1 MLENYIIQNST
12 NMKKLIYF
20 LLAFALLSVSC
31 GKDDE
36 PIKEE
41 PPVENPSDDNNDEEN
56 TPEDKTEVHKVT
68 ITATVGDKFTLP
80 VGTRCEAEFYD
91 AEGKKLDCEKMI
103 ASASERSFN
112 IGAELDK
119 GNQYTCLL
127 WFDNGY
133 YGYDI
138 SEGLKSIK
146 MSTKPTLAF
155 YGKLEF
161 NSETT
166 THNIE
171 MKPAVAQA
179 VLKLNNVVQTGSG
192 LFSVSE
198 TTPINYIFDVNAGTA
213 ISTDETYIPKTVFL
227 LNNSGK
233 VAEFYTFTPDG
244 GITVNLQVNYNDRS
258 KVTENVTLQ
267 KGYATTL
274 EGNIESMTFDV
285 AGTSDIQQDL

>member
-1 MLENYIIQNST
+1 
-12 NMKKLIYF
+12 MKKLIYF
-20 LLAFALLSVSC
+20 FALTFLFVSC
-31 GKDDE
+31 CKDDD
-36 PIKEE
+36 PINEKSSIEI
-41 PPVENPSDDNNDEEN
+41 SDSKTDEGESNNL
-56 TPEDKTEVHKVT
+56 EDKTEVQRVT

-91 AEGKKLDCEKMI
+91 AEGKKLDCKKMI

-119 GNQYTCLL
+119 SKQYTCLL

-166 THNIE
+166 THSIE
-171 MKPAVAQA
+171 MKPAVAQV

-198 TTPINYIFDVNAGTA
+198 ATPVNYVFDVNAGTA

-244 GITVNLQVNYNDRS
+244 GMTVNLQVNYNNKS
-258 KVTENVTLQ
+258 KTTENVTLQ
-267 KGYATTL
+267 KGRVTTL
-274 EGNIESMTFDV
+274 EGDSEALDFSVVIT
-285 AGTSDIQQDL
+285 DISCTDGNVEI

>member
-1 MLENYIIQNST
+1 
-12 NMKKLIYF
+12 MKKLIYT
-20 LLAFALLSVSC
+20 LVILASLFISC
-31 GKDDE
+31 GKEDNPINGEDNKDD
-36 PIKEE
+36 
-41 PPVENPSDDNNDEEN
+41 
-56 TPEDKTEVHKVT
+56 TPKDKTEVQHIL
-68 ITATVGDKFTLP
+68 ITANVSENFKLS

-91 AEGKKLDCEKMI
+91 KDGKKVDCKKTLS
-103 ASASERSFN
+103 AASERSFN

-119 GNQYTCLL
+119 GKQYTCLL

-146 MSTKPTLAF
+146 MSTKPSMAF

-171 MKPAVAQA
+171 MKPAVAQV
-179 VLKLNNVVQTGSG
+179 VLKLENVVQTGSG

-198 TTPINYIFDVNAGTA
+198 ATPINYVFDVNAGTA

-244 GITVNLQVNYNDRS
+244 GITVNLQISYNDRS
-258 KVTENVTLQ
+258 KTTENITLQ
-267 KGYATTL
+267 KGRVTTL
-274 EGNIESMTFDV
+274 EGDSETLIFSTIITDMLETDV
-285 AGTSDIQQDL
+285 YTEM

>member
-1 MLENYIIQNST
+1 MN
-12 NMKKLIYF
+12 KLIYF
-20 LLAFALLSVSC
+20 LFAFALLVVSC
-31 GKDDE
+31 SKDDE
-36 PIKEE
+36 PTK
-41 PPVENPSDDNNDEEN
+41 ENPLIENPDGGKNEEEDND
-56 TPEDKTEVHKVT
+56 TPEDRTEVQHVM
-68 ITATVGDKFTLP
+68 ITATVSNNFILP

-119 GNQYTCLL
+119 GKQYTCLL

-138 SEGLKSIK
+138 SEGLKSVR
-146 MSTKPTLAF
+146 MSTKPALAF
-155 YGKLEF
+155 YSKLEF

-171 MKPAVAQA
+171 MKPAVAQV

-198 TTPINYIFDVNAGTA
+198 ATPINYIFDVNAGTA
-213 ISTDETYIPKTVFL
+213 ISTNETYIPKTVFL

-244 GITVNLQVNYNDRS
+244 GITVNLQINYNDKS
-258 KVTENVTLQ
+258 KTTENVTLQ
-267 KGYATTL
+267 KGRVTTL
-274 EGNIESMTFDV
+274 EGDSETMDFNTSITDMPETDV
-285 AGTSDIQQDL
+285 HTEI

>member
-1 MLENYIIQNST
+1 
-12 NMKKLIYF
+12 MKKLIYT
-20 LLAFALLSVSC
+20 LVILASLFISC
-31 GKDDE
+31 GKEDNHINEELPVDD
-36 PIKEE
+36 
-41 PPVENPSDDNNDEEN
+41 
-56 TPEDKTEVHKVT
+56 TPEDKTEVQHIL
-68 ITATVGDKFTLP
+68 ITANVRENFKLP

-91 AEGKKLDCEKMI
+91 KDGKKVDCNKTLS
-103 ASASERSFN
+103 AASERSFY
-112 IGAELDK
+112 IGADLDK
-119 GNQYTCLL
+119 GKQYTCLL
-127 WFDNGY
+127 WFDNGS

-138 SEGLKSIK
+138 SEGLKSVR
-146 MSTKPTLAF
+146 MSTKPSMAF

-171 MKPAVAQA
+171 MKPAVAQV
-179 VLKLNNVVQTGSG
+179 VLKLNNVIQTGSG

-198 TTPINYIFDVNAGTA
+198 ATPINYVFDVNAGTA

-258 KVTENVTLQ
+258 KTTENATLQ
-267 KGYATTL
+267 SGYATTL
-274 EGNIESMTFDV
+274 EGDLETMIFSTAITDMLETDV
-285 AGTSDIQQDL
+285 YTEM

>member
-1 MLENYIIQNST
+1 MN
-12 NMKKLIYF
+12 KLIYF
-20 LLAFALLSVSC
+20 LFAFALLVVSC
-31 GKDDE
+31 SKDDE
-36 PIKEE
+36 PTK
-41 PPVENPSDDNNDEEN
+41 ENPLIENPDGGKNEEEDND
-56 TPEDKTEVHKVT
+56 TPEDRTEVQHVM
-68 ITATVGDKFTLP
+68 ITATVSNNFILP

-119 GNQYTCLL
+119 GKQYTCLL

-138 SEGLKSIK
+138 SEGLKSVR
-146 MSTKPTLAF
+146 MSTKPALAF
-155 YGKLEF
+155 YSKLEF

-171 MKPAVAQA
+171 MKPAVAQV

-198 TTPINYIFDVNAGTA
+198 ATPINYIFDVNAGTA
-213 ISTDETYIPKTVFL
+213 ISTNETYIPKTVFL

-244 GITVNLQVNYNDRS
+244 GITVNLQINYNDKS
-258 KVTENVTLQ
+258 KTTENVTLQ
-267 KGYATTL
+267 KARVTTL
-274 EGNIESMTFDV
+274 EGDSETMDFNTSITDMPETDV
-285 AGTSDIQQDL
+285 HTEI

>member
-1 MLENYIIQNST
+1 
-12 NMKKLIYF
+12 MKKLIYV
-20 LLAFALLSVSC
+20 LLAFALLSVSSC
-31 GKDDE
+31 SKDDE
-36 PIKEE
+36 PIKEN
-41 PPVENPSDDNNDEEN
+41 PPVETPDDGKGEEEDND
-56 TPEDKTEVHKVT
+56 TPEDKTEVQRVT

-91 AEGKKLDCEKMI
+91 TEGKKLDCKKMI

-244 GITVNLQVNYNDRS
+244 GIAVNLQINYNDRS
-258 KVTENVTLQ
+258 KTTENVTLQ
-267 KGYATTL
+267 KGRVTTL
-274 EGNIESMTFDV
+274 EGNSETMDFSTSITDMPETDMGIEM
-285 AGTSDIQQDL
+285 

>member
-1 MLENYIIQNST
+1 
-12 NMKKLIYF
+12 MKKLIY
-20 LLAFALLSVSC
+20 LLVILASLFISC
-31 GKDDE
+31 GKEDNPINVEDNKDDA
-36 PIKEE
+36 
-41 PPVENPSDDNNDEEN
+41 
-56 TPEDKTEVHKVT
+56 PEDKTEVQHIL
-68 ITATVGDKFTLP
+68 ITANVSENFKLP
-80 VGTRCEAEFYD
+80 VGTRAEFYD
-91 AEGKKLDCEKMI
+91 QDGKKVDCKKMI

-119 GNQYTCLL
+119 GKQYTCLL

-138 SEGLKSIK
+138 SEGLKKIK
-146 MSTKPTLAF
+146 MSTKPSLAF

-161 NSETT
+161 NSEAT

-171 MKPAVAQA
+171 MKPAVAQV

-198 TTPINYIFDVNAGTA
+198 ATPINYVFDVNAGTA

-258 KVTENVTLQ
+258 KTTENVTLQ
-267 KGYATTL
+267 KGRVTTL
-274 EGNIESMTFDV
+274 EGDSETMDFSTIITDMPETDMGIEM
-285 AGTSDIQQDL
+285 

>member
-1 MLENYIIQNST
+1 
-12 NMKKLIYF
+12 MKKLIYT
-20 LLAFALLSVSC
+20 LVILASLFISC
-31 GKDDE
+31 GKEDNHINEELPVDD
-36 PIKEE
+36 
-41 PPVENPSDDNNDEEN
+41 
-56 TPEDKTEVHKVT
+56 TPEDKTEVQHIL
-68 ITATVGDKFTLP
+68 ITANVRENFKLP

-91 AEGKKLDCEKMI
+91 KDGKKVDCKKTLS
-103 ASASERSFN
+103 AASERSFN
-112 IGAELDK
+112 IGADLDK
-119 GNQYTCLL
+119 GKQYTCLL
-127 WFDNGY
+127 WFDNGS

-138 SEGLKSIK
+138 SEGLKSVR
-146 MSTKPTLAF
+146 MSTKPSMAF

-171 MKPAVAQA
+171 MKPAVAQV
-179 VLKLNNVVQTGSG
+179 VLKLNNVIQTGSG

-198 TTPINYIFDVNAGTA
+198 ATPINYVFDVNAGTA

-258 KVTENVTLQ
+258 KTTENATLQ
-267 KGYATTL
+267 SGYATTL
-274 EGNIESMTFDV
+274 EGDLETMIFSTAITDMLETDV
-285 AGTSDIQQDL
+285 YTEM

>member
-1 MLENYIIQNST
+1 
-12 NMKKLIYF
+12 MKKLIYT
-20 LLAFALLSVSC
+20 LVILASLFISC
-31 GKDDE
+31 GKEDNPINGEDNKDD
-36 PIKEE
+36 
-41 PPVENPSDDNNDEEN
+41 
-56 TPEDKTEVHKVT
+56 TPKDKTEVQHIL
-68 ITATVGDKFTLP
+68 ITANVSENFKLS

-91 AEGKKLDCEKMI
+91 KDGKKVDCNKTLS
-103 ASASERSFN
+103 AASERSFY
-112 IGAELDK
+112 IGADLDK
-119 GNQYTCLL
+119 GKQYTCLL
-127 WFDNGY
+127 WFDNGS

-138 SEGLKSIK
+138 SEGLKSVR
-146 MSTKPTLAF
+146 MSTKPSMAF

-171 MKPAVAQA
+171 MKPAVAQV
-179 VLKLNNVVQTGSG
+179 VLKLNNVIQTGSG

-198 TTPINYIFDVNAGTA
+198 ATPINYVFDVNAGTA

-258 KVTENVTLQ
+258 KTTENATLQ
-267 KGYATTL
+267 SGYATTL
-274 EGNIESMTFDV
+274 EGDLETMDFDILV
-285 AGTSDIQQDL
+285 IKT

>member
-1 MLENYIIQNST
+1 
-12 NMKKLIYF
+12 MKKLIYT
-20 LLAFALLSVSC
+20 LVILASLFISC
-31 GKDDE
+31 GKEDNH
-36 PIKEE
+36 ISEE
-41 PPVENPSDDNNDEEN
+41 LPVND
-56 TPEDKTEVHKVT
+56 TPEDKTEVQHIL
-68 ITATVGDKFTLP
+68 ITANVRENFKLP

-91 AEGKKLDCEKMI
+91 KDGKKVDCKKTLS
-103 ASASERSFN
+103 AASERSFY
-112 IGAELDK
+112 IGADLDK
-119 GNQYTCLL
+119 GKQYTCLL
-127 WFDNGY
+127 WFDNGS

-138 SEGLKSIK
+138 SEGLKSVR
-146 MSTKPTLAF
+146 MSTKPSMAF

-171 MKPAVAQA
+171 MKPAVAQV
-179 VLKLNNVVQTGSG
+179 VLKLNNVTQTGSG

-198 TTPINYIFDVNAGTA
+198 ATPINYVFDVNAGTA

-258 KVTENVTLQ
+258 KTTENVTLQ
-267 KGYATTL
+267 SGYATTL
-274 EGNIESMTFDV
+274 EGDLETMDFDILV
-285 AGTSDIQQDL
+285 IKI

>member
-1 MLENYIIQNST
+1 
-12 NMKKLIYF
+12 MKKLIYV
-20 LLAFALLSVSC
+20 LLAFALLSVSSC
-31 GKDDE
+31 SKDDE
-36 PIKEE
+36 PIKEN
-41 PPVENPSDDNNDEEN
+41 PPIENPDDGKNEEEDND
-56 TPEDKTEVHKVT
+56 TPEDKTEVQRET
-68 ITATVGDKFTLP
+68 ITAKIGDKFTLP

-91 AEGKKLDCEKMI
+91 AEGKKLDCKKMI
-103 ASASERSFN
+103 ASASEHSFN

-119 GNQYTCLL
+119 GKQYTCLL

-138 SEGLKSIK
+138 SEGLKSVR
-146 MSTKPTLAF
+146 MSTKPALAF

-198 TTPINYIFDVNAGTA
+198 ATPINYIFDVNTGTA
-213 ISTDETYIPKTVFL
+213 ISTDEAYIPKTVFL

-244 GITVNLQVNYNDRS
+244 GITVNLQINYNDRS
-258 KVTENVTLQ
+258 KTTENVTLQ
-267 KGYATTL
+267 KGRVTTL
-274 EGNIESMTFDV
+274 EGDSETMDFRTSVTDMPETDV
-285 AGTSDIQQDL
+285 HTEI

>member
-1 MLENYIIQNST
+1 
-12 NMKKLIYF
+12 MKKLIYV
-20 LLAFALLSVSC
+20 LLAFALLSASSC
-31 GKDDE
+31 SKDDE
-36 PIKEE
+36 PIKEN
-41 PPVENPSDDNNDEEN
+41 PPIETPDDGKGEEEDND
-56 TPEDKTEVHKVT
+56 TPEDKTEAQRVT
-68 ITATVGDKFTLP
+68 IAATVGDKFTLP

-119 GNQYTCLL
+119 GKQYTCLL

-138 SEGLKSIK
+138 SEGLKSVR
-146 MSTKPTLAF
+146 MSTKPALAF

-198 TTPINYIFDVNAGTA
+198 ATPINYIFDVNTGTA
-213 ISTDETYIPKTVFL
+213 ISTDEAYIPKTVFL

-244 GITVNLQVNYNDRS
+244 GITVNLQINYNDRS
-258 KVTENVTLQ
+258 KTTENVTLQ
-267 KGYATTL
+267 KGRVTTL
-274 EGNIESMTFDV
+274 EGDSETMDFRTSITDMPETGMGIEM
-285 AGTSDIQQDL
+285 

>member
-1 MLENYIIQNST
+1 
-12 NMKKLIYF
+12 MKKLIYV
-20 LLAFALLSVSC
+20 LLAFALLSVSSC
-31 GKDDE
+31 SKDDE
-36 PIKEE
+36 PIKEN
-41 PPVENPSDDNNDEEN
+41 PPVETPDDGKGEEEDND
-56 TPEDKTEVHKVT
+56 TPEDKTEVQRVT

-91 AEGKKLDCEKMI
+91 AEGKKLYYEKMI

-119 GNQYTCLL
+119 GKQYTCLL

-138 SEGLKSIK
+138 SEGLKSVR
-146 MSTKPTLAF
+146 MSTKPSLAF

-171 MKPAVAQA
+171 MKPAVAQ
-179 VLKLNNVVQTGSG
+179 VILKLNNVVQTGSG

-198 TTPINYIFDVNAGTA
+198 ATPINYIFDVNAGTA

-244 GITVNLQVNYNDRS
+244 GITVNLQINYNDRS
-258 KVTENVTLQ
+258 KTTENVTLQ
-267 KGYATTL
+267 KGRVTTL
-274 EGNIESMTFDV
+274 EGDSETMDFRTSVTDMPETDV
-285 AGTSDIQQDL
+285 HTEI

>member
-1 MLENYIIQNST
+1 ML
-12 NMKKLIYF
+12 NMKKLIY
-20 LLAFALLSVSC
+20 LLVILASLFISC
-31 GKDDE
+31 GKEDNPINVEDNKDDA
-36 PIKEE
+36 
-41 PPVENPSDDNNDEEN
+41 
-56 TPEDKTEVHKVT
+56 PEDKTEVQHIL
-68 ITATVGDKFTLP
+68 ITANVSENFKLP

-91 AEGKKLDCEKMI
+91 QDGKKVDCKKMI

-119 GNQYTCLL
+119 GKQYTCLL

-138 SEGLKSIK
+138 SEGLKKIK
-146 MSTKPTLAF
+146 MSTKPSLAF

-161 NSETT
+161 NSEAT

-171 MKPAVAQA
+171 MKPAVAQV

-198 TTPINYIFDVNAGTA
+198 ATPINYVFDVNAGTA

-258 KVTENVTLQ
+258 KTTENVTLQ
-267 KGYATTL
+267 KGRVTTL
-274 EGNIESMTFDV
+274 EGDSETMDFSTIITDMPETDMGIEM
-285 AGTSDIQQDL
+285 